1 MLQFF
6 MVKLDK
12 IYTRGGDFGYTSIIN
27 GKRVKKSSYIIEAIG
42 NVDELNA
49 ILGVTINYLNSNQK
63 KILRNIQNDLFDLGA
78 DLATP
83 FSKKKNIIRI
93 NKNHILYLE
102 KEIDNINSK
111 LKPLT
116 SFILP
121 GGDKISAILHFARTI
136 NRRCETSIVKL
147 SEKKKINIEILK
159 YINRLSDFLFVLAR
173 QTNKNEI
180 LWEPLKK
187 RKL

>member
-1 MLQFF
+1 

-12 IYTRGGDFGYTSIIN
+12 IYTKGGDSGYTSIVG
-27 GKRVKKSSYIIEAIG
+27 GKRVKKSSNIIEAIS

-49 ILGVTINYLNSNQK
+49 TLGLITNYSKSNQK
-63 KILRNIQNDLFDLGA
+63 RIIQNIQNDLFDIGA

-83 FSKKKNIIRI
+83 FSKNRNTIRLS
-93 NKNHILYLE
+93 NSQTAYLE
-102 KEIDNINSK
+102 KAIDKINAK

-121 GGDKISAILHFARTI
+121 GGDKISSLFHSARTI
-136 NRRCETSIVKL
+136 CRRCEISIVKL
-147 SEKKKINIEILK
+147 SEKIKINTEILK
-159 YINRLSDFLFVLAR
+159 YINRLSDLLFVLAR

-180 LWEPLKK
+180 LWKPLKN
-187 RKL
+187 R

>member
-1 MLQFF
+1 

-12 IYTRGGDFGYTSIIN
+12 IYTKGGDSGYTSIVG
-27 GKRVKKSSYIIEAIG
+27 GKRVKKSSNIIEAIS

-49 ILGVTINYLNSNQK
+49 TLGLIVNYSKSSQK
-63 KILRNIQNDLFDLGA
+63 KIIQNIQNDLFDLGA

-83 FSKKKNIIRI
+83 FSKKKNTIRLS
-93 NKNHILYLE
+93 NSQTTYLE
-102 KEIDNINSK
+102 EAIDKINAK

-121 GGDKISAILHFARTI
+121 GGDKISSLYHLARTI
-136 NRRCETSIVKL
+136 CRRCEISIVQL
-147 SEKKKINIEILK
+147 SEKVKINTEILK
-159 YINRLSDFLFVLAR
+159 YINRLSDLLFVLAR

-180 LWEPLKK
+180 LWKPLKNK
-187 RKL
+187 

>member
-12 IYTRGGDFGYTSIIN
+12 IYTKGGDNGYTSIVG
-27 GKRVKKSSYIIEAIG
+27 GKRVKKSSIIIEAIS

-49 ILGVTINYLNSNQK
+49 TLGFIINNLISSQK
-63 KILRNIQNDLFDLGA
+63 KIIQNIQNDLFDMGA

-83 FSKKKNIIRI
+83 FSKKKNTIRLS
-93 NKNHILYLE
+93 NSQTAYLE
-102 KEIDNINSK
+102 KEIDKINTK

-121 GGDKISAILHFARTI
+121 GGSEVSSLYHLARTI
-136 NRRCETSIVKL
+136 CRRCEISIVKL
-147 SEKKKINIEILK
+147 SEKTKINLEILK
-159 YINRLSDFLFVLAR
+159 YINRLSDLLFVLAR
-173 QTNKNEI
+173 QTNKKEV
-180 LWEPLKK
+180 LWRPLKNK
-187 RKL
+187 

>member
-1 MLQFF
+1 

-12 IYTRGGDFGYTSIIN
+12 IYTRGGDKGYTSIVG
-27 GKRVKKSSYIIEAIG
+27 GKRIKKSSLIIEAIG

-49 ILGVTINYLNSNQK
+49 FIGLIVCYLNSSQK
-63 KILRNIQNDLFDLGA
+63 KILKNIQNDLFDIGA

-83 FSKKKNIIRI
+83 I
-93 NKNHILYLE
+93 NKNKNVIRIQSQQITFLE
-102 KEIDNINSK
+102 KEIDKINTK
-111 LKPLT
+111 LKPLK

-121 GGDKISAILHFARTI
+121 GGSEISSLIHIARTI
-136 NRRCETSIVKL
+136 NRRCEISIVRL
-147 SEKKKINIEILK
+147 SEKRKINLKILN

-180 LWEPLKK
+180 LWYPLKNK
-187 RKL
+187 